1 MFEELRPHLQDLRKR
16 LIVSLLSVV
25 ICFAVC
31 FSFHQDIF
39 KLIQLPIEL
48 AFASGI
54 KGKLIQVAPAEYL
67 FVAIK
72 VSFFSAFIFAI
83 PIVFWQ
89 LWLFVAPGL
98 YKHEKKLVLPFVFF
112 GSFMFATGLIF
123 CYEIVFPIL
132 IRYVLAFGNEI
143 IEATISS
150 NEYLSFFIRIMLA
163 FGFMFELPVM
173 AFFLGKIGLITDATL
188 SRYFRYA
195 VVAIFIIAAIVT
207 PPDVISQ
214 LLLALPMV
222 VLYGFAYIILKFV
235 NPESKNT
242 TQKTDSSNDTL
253 MQTKE
258 NTTESQNIIHNNEK

>member
-16 LIVSLLSVV
+16 LMLSILSVV
-25 ICFAVC
+25 ICFVAC
-31 FSFHQDIF
+31 FSFHEEIF
-39 KLIQLPIEL
+39 KWVQMPIAK

-54 KGKLIQVAPAEYL
+54 NGKLIQIAPAEYL

-72 VSFFSAFIFAI
+72 VSFFAAFVIAV

-112 GSFMFATGLIF
+112 GSIMFALGLLF
-123 CYEIVFPIL
+123 CYEIVFPLI

-143 IEATISS
+143 VEANIAS

-163 FGFMFELPVM
+163 FGFVFELPVM
-173 AFFLGKIGLITDATL
+173 AFFLGKIGLITDNTL
-188 SRYFRYA
+188 KRSFRYA
-195 VVAIFIIAAIVT
+195 VVLIFIIAAIVT
-207 PPDVISQ
+207 PPDIISQ

-222 VLYGFAYIILKFV
+222 VLYGLAILILKFV
-235 NPESKNT
+235 NPEKAQS
-242 TQKTDSSNDTL
+242 QDASD
-253 MQTKE
+253 
-258 NTTESQNIIHNNEK
+258 TESSRKDEMQAEIENQLKSSD